1 MRKLLAAAML
11 LTLSGCALPTRTF
24 WQETFGLG
32 LYRLIA
38 VQNNGLPHRIE
49 EGTLT
54 GVEVISGDFVLYDD
68 LTFEMWVECKAQVT
82 ALEPLPFTRKYA
94 GTYAKSANEII
105 LTWQND
111 SSTTALFAGR
121 TLRVVRG
128 DVEYLF
134 VK

>member
-1 MRKLLAAAML
+1 MRKVRAAILML
-11 LTLSGCALPTRTF
+11 SLSGCALPTKTF

-49 EGTLT
+49 EGTLA
-54 GVEVISGDFVLYDD
+54 GVEVMSGDFVFYDD

-94 GTYAKSANEII
+94 GTYTKSDNEII

-111 SSTTALFAGR
+111 RSTTAVFAGR
-121 TLRVVRG
+121 TVRVVRG